1 VLFLSD
7 LKEDN
12 MAKEKQI
19 LLMHFDGYSQR
30 DICVALKCGHE
41 RVGRLI
47 AEASKAGLDR
57 EAICNIDNIQIVRLL
72 MPPENQPPKRHAMP
86 DFERLSK
93 ELEKPDV
100 TRKLLW
106 YEYCTD
112 ITGENLVPYQYAQF
126 CRLFDGHLAKTKATY
141 RIKHE
146 PGRRMFVDWA
156 GSVGHITDA
165 VVGSILDVYIFVACL
180 PYSAMLYAEG
190 FMDMKQPSW
199 TSAHVHTFEYFG
211 GVPAILVPD
220 NTKTAVSRASI
231 HATLIN
237 ERYEELATHYG
248 CAVIPARPRR
258 SNDKALVENGV
269 NIVEKSILAAFRN
282 DTFFTLAELNEAIL
296 RKIDAINAAPFQKR
310 PGSRLGIFESEE
322 KMYLRRLPIGRFEL
336 PEYRTAKV
344 APDYHV
350 QVDTMRYSVPYKLIG
365 KQCEIRFTTTR
376 TDIMSGGKIVASHD
390 RLHGKKGQYSTK
402 PEHMPPAH
410 AAYDAKWTPERY
422 QRWADSI
429 GPGTRTVIDR
439 VLSGKVVV
447 EQAFVPCMNILGL
460 ARNSRRDLLEKAC
473 GSIIAKGQAPTY
485 SLVKN
490 TMEAI
495 KASQRLAGISFSCVP
510 GEHGSNRLRDEGCVR
525 GSGYY
530 RGKKGGKDGI

>member
-1 VLFLSD
+1 
-7 LKEDN
+7 
-12 MAKEKQI
+12 
-19 LLMHFDGYSQR
+19 MHFDGFSQR

-41 RVGRLI
+41 RVSRLI
-47 AEASKAGLDR
+47 SEADRAGLDR
-57 EAICNIDNIQIVRLL
+57 EATSKFDDIQIVGLL
-72 MPPENQPPKRHAMP
+72 MPPKSKSPKPYAVP

-106 YEYCTD
+106 YEYCND
-112 ITGENLVPYQYAQF
+112 ISSENLVPYQYARF
-126 CRLFDGHLAKTKATY
+126 CRLFDEHLASSKATY

-146 PGRRMFVDWA
+146 PGKRMFVDWA

-165 VVGSILDVYIFVACL
+165 VLGNIIDVYIFVATL

-190 FMDMKQPSW
+190 FMNMKQPAW
-199 TSAHVHTFEYFG
+199 TTAHIHAFEYFG
-211 GVPAILVPD
+211 GTPAILVPD
-220 NTKTAVSRASI
+220 NNATSVPPRTPIYV
-231 HATLIN
+231 TLIN
-237 ERYEELATHYG
+237 ERYEELAAHYG
-248 CAVIPARPRR
+248 CAVIPARPRK

-282 DTFFTLAELNEAIL
+282 DTFFTLAELNEAIWQ
-296 RKIDAINAAPFQKR
+296 KIDAINAAPFQRR
-310 PGSRLGIFESEE
+310 PGSRLEVFKAEE
-322 KMYLRRLPIGRFEL
+322 CECLKPLPTACFEL
-336 PEYRTAKV
+336 AEYRKAKV

-350 QVDTMRYSVPYKLIG
+350 QVDSMRYSVSYKLIG
-365 KQCEIRFTTTR
+365 KQCEIRFTTNR
-376 TDIMSGGKIVASHD
+376 IDIMCGGEIVASHD

-429 GPGTRTVIDR
+429 GPHTKTIIDH
-439 VLSGKVVV
+439 VLSSKVIV

-460 ARNSRRDLLEKAC
+460 ARNGRRELLEQAC
-473 GSIIAKGQAPTY
+473 ESIAAKGQPPTY

-495 KASQRLAGISFSCVP
+495 KAKQKHEGASACPISSEQDGF
-510 GEHGSNRLRDEGCVR
+510 RLRDEGCVR
-525 GSGYY
+525 GSDYY
-530 RGKKGGKDGI
+530 RSKKGGEDDI

>member
-1 VLFLSD
+1 
-7 LKEDN
+7 

-19 LLMHFDGYSQR
+19 LLMHFDGFSQR

-41 RVGRLI
+41 RVARLI
-47 AEASKAGLDR
+47 GEAGRAGLDR
-57 EAICNIDNIQIVRLL
+57 EAICNLDDMQIASLL
-72 MPPENQPPKRHAMP
+72 MPPKSRSPKRHAAP

-106 YEYCTD
+106 YEYCND
-112 ITGENLVPYQYAQF
+112 ISGENLVPYQYAQF
-126 CRLFDGHLAKTKATY
+126 CKLFDEHLASSKATY

-156 GSVGHITDA
+156 GSVGHVTDA
-165 VVGSILDVYIFVACL
+165 VLGNILDVYIFVACL

-190 FMDMKQPSW
+190 FMDMKQPAW
-199 TSAHVHTFEYFG
+199 TAAHIHAFRYFG
-211 GVPAILVPD
+211 GSPAILVPD
-220 NTKTAVSRASI
+220 NNATSVLRTPIYV
-231 HATLIN
+231 TLIN

-248 CAVIPARPRR
+248 CAVIPARPKK

-269 NIVEKSILAAFRN
+269 NIVEKSVLAAFRN
-282 DTFFTLAELNEAIL
+282 DTFFTLAELNEAIFK
-296 RKIDAINAAPFQKR
+296 KIDEINAAPFKRR
-310 PGSRLGIFESEE
+310 PGSRLEVFEAEE
-322 KMYLRRLPIGRFEL
+322 RECLRPLPEACFEL
-336 PEYRTAKV
+336 AEYRTAKV

-365 KQCEIRFTTTR
+365 KQCDIRFTTYR
-376 TDIMSGGKIVASHD
+376 VDIMCGGGIVASHD

-410 AAYDAKWTPERY
+410 AAYDAKWTPDRY

-429 GPGTRTVIDR
+429 GPNTRAVIEL
-439 VLSGKVVV
+439 VLSEKVIV
-447 EQAFVPCMNILGL
+447 EQAFIPCMNILGL
-460 ARNSRRDLLEKAC
+460 ARNGRRELLEKAC
-473 GSIIAKGQAPTY
+473 ESIVANGHPPTY

-490 TMEAI
+490 TLEAI
-495 KASQRLAGISFSCVP
+495 KAKRKLADTPACPASDGKD
-510 GEHGSNRLRDEGCVR
+510 GSRLRDEGYVR
-525 GSGYY
+525 GSDYY
-530 RGKKGGKDGI
+530 RGKKGGEDDL

>member
-1 VLFLSD
+1 
-7 LKEDN
+7 
-12 MAKEKQI
+12 
-19 LLMHFDGYSQR
+19 MHFDGFSQR

-41 RVGRLI
+41 RASRLI
-47 AEASKAGLDR
+47 SEADRAGLDR
-57 EAICNIDNIQIVRLL
+57 EAICNLDDMQIASLL
-72 MPPENQPPKRHAMP
+72 MPPKRRSPKRHAVP

-126 CRLFDGHLAKTKATY
+126 CKLLDEHLASSKATY

-156 GSVGHITDA
+156 GSVGHVTDA
-165 VVGSILDVYIFVACL
+165 VLGSILDVYIFVACL

-190 FMDMKQPSW
+190 FMDMKQPAW
-199 TSAHVHTFEYFG
+199 TAAHIHAFQYFRG
-211 GVPAILVPD
+211 APAILVPD
-220 NTKTAVSRASI
+220 CTATAVSRTPI
-231 HATLIN
+231 YTTLIN
-237 ERYEELATHYG
+237 ERYEELANHYG
-248 CAVIPARPRR
+248 CAVIPARPRK

-269 NIVEKSILAAFRN
+269 NIVEKSVLAAFRN
-282 DTFFTLAELNEAIL
+282 DTFFTLAELNEVIL
-296 RKIDAINAAPFQKR
+296 QKIDAINAAPFQRR
-310 PGSRLGIFESEE
+310 PGSRLEVFEAEE
-322 KMYLRRLPIGRFEL
+322 RECLRPLPAAGFEL
-336 PEYRTAKV
+336 AEYRTAKV

-350 QVDTMRYSVPYKLIG
+350 QVDTMRYSVSYKLIG
-365 KQCEIRFTTTR
+365 KQCEIRFTANR
-376 TDIMSGGKIVASHD
+376 MDIMYGGRVVASHD

-402 PEHMPPAH
+402 LEHMPPAH

-429 GPGTRTVIDR
+429 GPNTRTVIER
-439 VLSGKVVV
+439 VLSEKVIV

-460 ARNSRRDLLEKAC
+460 ARNGRRELLEKAC
-473 GSIIAKGQAPTY
+473 ESIAAKKQAPTY

-495 KASQRLAGISFSCVP
+495 KAKQKLGDASACPSTCGQDGF
-510 GEHGSNRLRDEGCVR
+510 RLRDEGRVR
-525 GSGYY
+525 GSDYY
-530 RGKKGGKDGI
+530 RSKKGGENDL

>member
-1 VLFLSD
+1 
-7 LKEDN
+7 

-19 LLMHFDGYSQR
+19 LLMHFDGFSQR
-30 DICVALKCGHE
+30 NICVALKCGHE
-41 RVGRLI
+41 RVSRLI
-47 AEASKAGLDR
+47 SEVGLAGLDR
-57 EAICNIDNIQIVRLL
+57 EAICNLDDIQIASLLLPPKTRL
-72 MPPENQPPKRHAMP
+72 PKRHAVP

-106 YEYCTD
+106 YEYCND
-112 ITGENLVPYQYAQF
+112 ISGENLVPYQYAQF
-126 CRLFDGHLAKTKATY
+126 CRLFDEHLAVSKATY

-156 GSVGHITDA
+156 GSVGHVTDA
-165 VVGSILDVYIFVACL
+165 VLGTILDVYIFVACL

-190 FMDMKQPSW
+190 FMDMKQPAW
-199 TSAHVHTFEYFG
+199 TAAHIHAFEYFKG
-211 GVPAILVPD
+211 AAAILVPD
-220 NTKTAVSRASI
+220 NNKTSVSRTPI
-231 HATLIN
+231 YTTLIN
-237 ERYEELATHYG
+237 ERYEELAAHYG
-248 CAVIPARPRR
+248 CAVIPARPRK

-269 NIVEKSILAAFRN
+269 NIVEKSVLAAFRN
-282 DTFFTLAELNEAIL
+282 DTFFTLAELNEAIWH
-296 RKIDAINAAPFQKR
+296 KIDDINAASFQRR
-310 PGSRLGIFESEE
+310 PGSRLEVFEAEE
-322 KMYLRRLPIGRFEL
+322 RECLRPLPAASFEL
-336 PEYRTAKV
+336 AEYRTAKV

-350 QVDTMRYSVPYKLIG
+350 QVDTMRYSVSYKLIG
-365 KQCEIRFTTTR
+365 KQCDIRFTTNR
-376 TDIMSGGKIVASHD
+376 MDIMYGGRIVASHD

-429 GPGTRTVIDR
+429 GPHTRVVIDR
-439 VLSGKVVV
+439 VLSGKVIV

-460 ARNSRRDLLEKAC
+460 ARNARRELLEKAC
-473 GSIIAKGQAPTY
+473 GSIVSNEQIPTY

-495 KASQRLAGISFSCVP
+495 KAKQKLTDAPAHHASSGQDSHRL
-510 GEHGSNRLRDEGCVR
+510 HDEGRVR
-525 GSGYY
+525 GSDYY
-530 RGKKGGKDGI
+530 RGRKGGEDDL